1 MIFPLEHF
9 SLPKRAYLRK
19 GMEANG
25 GGDAP
30 ENQRADITQEVTE
43 DYSAGATGAGRKR
56 VLEKIQGIMGD
67 GHDDGNKSQLIERL
81 VTARLMQQA
90 KEREVVEEEEGM
102 VSLSDDPDTD
112 DDVDVEKF
120 TEVQG
125 TKFANDFRQYQATSL
140 YEIRKQL
147 HGIKQEQKKQ
157 RGGGGPPPHTLR
169 YMNTRRHCTICVLL
183 NPAGEDE
190 EQKPGKKTDLHCT
203 TCHVAVCTASACL
216 MAHIYHGKGSVVRS
230 STWADMTEKAD
241 QGGYRAVPSRAP
253 PTADDEDQ

>member
-1 MIFPLEHF
+1 
-9 SLPKRAYLRK
+9 
-19 GMEANG
+19 MEANG

-43 DYSAGATGAGRKR
+43 DYSAGATGAGKKR
-56 VLEKIQGIMGD
+56 VQEKIQEIMGD
-67 GHDDGNKSQLIERL
+67 GHDDGNKTQLIERL
-81 VTARLMQQA
+81 VTATLMQQA
-90 KEREVVEEEEGM
+90 KEGEVVEEESDMEA
-102 VSLSDDPDTD
+102 LSDDPAED
-112 DDVDVEKF
+112 DEVIDVEMF
-120 TEVQG
+120 TEVDG
-125 TKFANDFRQYQATSL
+125 TRFTNDCRQYQAESL
-140 YEIRKQL
+140 LLIRKEL
-147 HGIKQEQKKQ
+147 HGIKQAQKKQ
-157 RGGGGPPPHTLR
+157 RGGGGPPQHTLR